1 MEKTMKNRGI
11 LAKMRKPVL
20 ENREK
25 FLALALVL
33 AAESALSLLLPKIL
47 SIYIDGIAE
56 GKGAAAGIGS
66 LLSAGGMENGMLLA
80 LALCAIGYCAAV
92 LLKGVV
98 SAVNIQIGER
108 LSWSMCDHLRVKL
121 FGRIFSFDLQYH
133 RMSAQGSFLE
143 RLEGDI
149 SLLSGF
155 FSSMMIDIVGSLLTV
170 AGVLFAF
177 YLSFPAF
184 GLFFT
189 GLSAGILILFLKTQ
203 EPVARLWKEERDME
217 NELLGDFSQNI
228 AAYEDIAG
236 LKKQRFVLDIMGKK
250 FGTLEKQ
257 YGKAAFLGNL
267 PSTSFYSLLNV
278 AEGFVFFLGIH
289 LIGTGR
295 MTLGGLYLILSYAE
309 LLNTPFL
316 YLKQEFAN
324 MPKVIAALRRLR
336 EVYDREKEDGV
347 EKEHEPEKSKAGK
360 KYEAECL
367 YVPEDNSVRFEG
379 VSFGYQTEGCQTD
392 APVLRDVS
400 FLIPGGSRVQIEGRT
415 GSGKSTI
422 LQIAAGFCRPQAGTV
437 RIGGRAIPEY
447 DGKSFRHFLFYIQ
460 QSPPV
465 LEDTVRNQLTGFDT
479 RISEEEI
486 REALEKTGLKSWVDG
501 LPHGLEEKLK
511 HAEITVDTAQL
522 LAWTAAV
529 LRKPGILLVDEFDA
543 MIGTETLSV
552 IDGLMERE
560 FAKATILLVT
570 HRKRSGVKA
579 DIRLM
584 VDDGRVHISYE
595 TFLKRR
601 TCAMPLQQE
610 EES

>member
-1 MEKTMKNRGI
+1 MKNRE
-11 LAKMRKPVL
+11 LL
-20 ENREK
+20 EVMKEPIQKNRGK
-25 FLALALVL
+25 FLALALIL
-33 AAESALSLLLPKIL
+33 AGESALSLLLPQIL
-47 SIYIDGIAE
+47 SVYIDGISD
-56 GKGAAAGIGS
+56 GKGAVSKIGGF
-66 LLSAGGMENGMLLA
+66 LTARGAENGILLA
-80 LALCAIGYCAAV
+80 LALCALGYCAAV

-108 LSWSMCDHLRVKL
+108 LSWNMCDHLRVKL

-170 AGVLFAF
+170 AGVLLAF

-203 EPVARLWKEERDME
+203 EPVARLWKEERNME

-236 LKKQRFVLDIMGKK
+236 LKKQRFVLDTMEKN

-267 PSTSFYSLLNV
+267 PSTAFYSLLNV

-324 MPKVIAALRRLR
+324 MPKVIAALRRIQ
-336 EVYDREKEDGV
+336 EVYDGEKGDGM
-347 EKEHEPEKSKAGK
+347 EKGHEPEKNEAGK

-367 YVPEDNSVRFEG
+367 CVPEDNSVRFEG
-379 VSFGYQTEGCQTD
+379 VSFGYQAD
-392 APVLRDVS
+392 APVLHDVS

-422 LQIAAGFCRPQAGTV
+422 LQLVAGFCHPQTGTV
-437 RIGGRAIPEY
+437 RIGERTIPEY
-447 DGKSFRHFLFYIQ
+447 DGESFRRFLFYIQ
-460 QSPPV
+460 QSPPI
-465 LEDTVRNQLTGFDT
+465 LEDTVRNQLTGFDA
-479 RISEEEI
+479 RFSDEEI
-486 REALEKTGLKSWVDG
+486 LEALKKTGLKSWVDN
-501 LPHGLEEKLK
+501 LPQGLEEWLRPG
-511 HAEITVDTAQL
+511 EVTTDTAQL

-543 MIGTETLSV
+543 VISQETVSV
-552 IDGLMERE
+552 IDGLMEKE
-560 FAKATILLVT
+560 FTGATILLVT
-570 HRKRSGVKA
+570 HRKRSGIKA
-579 DIRLM
+579 DLQLT
-584 VDDGRVHISYE
+584 VENGREIHE
-595 TFLKRR
+595 
-601 TCAMPLQQE
+601 
-610 EES
+610 

>member
-1 MEKTMKNRGI
+1 MEETMKNRGI
-11 LAKMRKPVL
+11 LAEMREPVL
-20 ENREK
+20 ENRGK

-66 LLSAGGMENGMLLA
+66 LLSAGGVENGMLLA

-170 AGVLFAF
+170 AGVLLAF

-228 AAYEDIAG
+228 AAYEDIDG
-236 LKKQRFVLDIMGKK
+236 LKKQRFVLDTMGKK

-336 EVYDREKEDGV
+336 EVYDGEKEDGM
-347 EKEHEPEKSKAGK
+347 EKEHEPEKNEAGK
-360 KYEAECL
+360 KYEAERL
-367 YVPEDNSVRFEG
+367 SEDNSVRFEG
-379 VSFGYQTEGCQTD
+379 VSFGYQTDEYQTD

-400 FLIPGGSRVQIEGRT
+400 FSVPGGSRVQIEGRT

-422 LQIAAGFCRPQAGTV
+422 LQLTAGFCRPQAGTV
-437 RIGGRAIPEY
+437 RIGGRTILEY

-479 RISEEEI
+479 HISEEEI
-486 REALEKTGLKSWVDG
+486 REALEKTGLKSWVDS

-511 HAEITVDTAQL
+511 PAEITVDTAQL

-529 LRKPGILLVDEFDA
+529 LRKPGILLADEFDA

-570 HRKRSGVKA
+570 HRRRSRVKT
-579 DIRLM
+579 DIRLT
-584 VDDGRVHISYE
+584 VADGRVHISHE

-601 TCAMPLQQE
+601 TYAMLLQQE
-610 EES
+610 EKS